1 MGGAEYP
8 SYCAVI
14 INLPPVSSLS
24 PFRFASPTPK
34 GSAVAENKPATG
46 DVVSLL
52 IRSLSA

>member
-34 GSAVAENKPATG
+34 GWAVAENKPATG